1 MEILTEENIKHR
13 LHPIGS
19 RRPITPPPSPE
30 GKIEILPKEK
40 ECIGRYCTREQA
52 EEVAWLETRRTERFH
67 HSILSYY
74 KCPYTRKKFMYW
86 GIIKSEKTNIVTS

>member
-13 LHPIGS
+13 LHPIS
-19 RRPITPPPSPE
+19 SSCPITPPPSIE
-30 GKIEILPKEK
+30 GKMEILPKEK

-86 GIIKSEKTNIVTS
+86 GIIKAEKPFSRLS